1 LRLRWLGGTK
11 YKASTFLAQAQKRRR
26 GGRKHS
32 FPAPD
37 TTEAVMT
44 NIDFK
49 ALEQAS
55 RTGMVWTEGYDG
67 QTHYGDVFKALAPA
81 FLILAAVVVLML
93 AIL

>member
-1 LRLRWLGGTK
+1 M
-11 YKASTFLAQAQKRRR
+11 
-26 GGRKHS
+26 GRNIP
-32 FPAPD
+32 FPALA

-67 QTHYGDVFKALAPA
+67 QTHYGDVLKALAPA
-81 FLILAAVVVLML
+81 LLILAAAVALML